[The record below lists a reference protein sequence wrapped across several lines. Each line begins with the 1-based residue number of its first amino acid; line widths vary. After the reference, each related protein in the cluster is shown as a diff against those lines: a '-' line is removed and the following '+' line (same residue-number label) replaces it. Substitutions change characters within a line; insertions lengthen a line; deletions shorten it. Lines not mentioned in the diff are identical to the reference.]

1 MRHNHIK
8 ELNPFLKSF
17 LYIIGGDIAIYVGE
31 ELLNSE
37 SEDIT
42 DEDITENIKERING
56 TEIDFEPDDNET
68 LKLNTVRKTLYKL
81 YSEKLAQFRRIR
93 DKSTGWFIYY
103 WWHEF
108 DLLEEILLE
117 KKKLINSKLRDR
129 LRFEQNNYFFVCRN
143 CQNTNIKYNFDDA
156 FELNFRCPDCGN
168 QLEAQDNH
176 EIIEFL
182 KNKITLNQKTKI
194 AINEN

>member
-1 MRHNHIK
+1 MRLNHIK
-8 ELNPFLKSF
+8 ELNHFLRSL
-17 LYIIGGDIAIYVGE
+17 LYIIGGDIAIYVGM

-37 SEDIT
+37 AVDIT
-42 DEDITENIKERING
+42 DEDITENIKESIEG
-56 TEIDFEPDDNET
+56 TDIDFEPDDSEI

-117 KKKLINSKLRDR
+117 KKSLNENKLRDR
-129 LRFEQNNYFFVCRN
+129 LQFEQNNYFFICKN
-143 CQNTNIKYNFDDA
+143 CQESNIKHNFDEA

-168 QLEAQDNH
+168 PLEAQDNQT
-176 EIIEFL
+176 IIEYL
-182 KNKITLNQKTKI
+182 KNKIGVIQNIKI
-194 AINEN
+194 SID

>member
-1 MRHNHIK
+1 VK
-8 ELNPFLKSF
+8 ELNPLLRSL
-17 LYIIGGDIAIYVGE
+17 LYIIGGDIAIEIGI

-37 SEDIT
+37 DQDIT
-42 DEDITENIKERING
+42 DEDITENIKDRIQSEG
-56 TEIDFEPDDNET
+56 RDIDFEPDDAEI

-117 KKKLINSKLRDR
+117 KKKLVEEKLRER
-129 LRFEQNNYFFVCRN
+129 LEFEQNNYFFVCDD
-143 CQNTNIKYNFDDA
+143 CINTNTKYNFEDA
-156 FELNFRCPDCGN
+156 FEMNFRCPDCGGV
-168 QLEAQDNH
+168 LKAQENEDL
-176 EIIEFL
+176 IQFL
-182 KNKITLNQKTKI
+182 KEKI
-194 AINEN
+194 ARLEKFDLTTDSGKK

>member
-1 MRHNHIK
+1 M
-8 ELNPFLKSF
+8 ELLKSK
-17 LYIIGGDIAIYVGE
+17 
-31 ELLNSE
+31 

-42 DEDITENIKERING
+42 DEDITENIKESIEG
-56 TEIDFEPDDNET
+56 TDIDFEPDDSEI

-117 KKKLINSKLRDR
+117 KKKLIDGKLRDR
-129 LRFEQNNYFFVCRN
+129 LQFEQNNYFFICEK
-143 CQNTNIKYNFDDA
+143 CQESNKKYNFDEA
-156 FELNFRCPDCGN
+156 FELNFRCPDCGDP
-168 QLEAQDNH
+168 LEAQDNQT
-176 EIIEFL
+176 IIEFL
-182 KNKITLNQKTKI
+182 KNKIALIQNIKI
-194 AINEN
+194 SVD

>member
-1 MRHNHIK
+1 MRLSHIK
-8 ELNPFLKSF
+8 ELDPSLRSL
-17 LYIIGGDIAIYVGE
+17 LYIIGGEIAIYVGM

-42 DEDITENIKERING
+42 DEDITENIKENIEG
-56 TEIDFEPDDNET
+56 KDIDFEPDDSEI

-117 KKKLINSKLRDR
+117 KKKLIESKLRDR
-129 LRFEQNNYFFVCRN
+129 LQFEENHYFFICKN
-143 CQNTNIKYNFDDA
+143 CEDSNMKYNFDEA
-156 FELNFRCPDCGN
+156 FELNFRCPDCGDP
-168 QLEAQDNH
+168 LEAQDNQA
-176 EIIEFL
+176 IIEFL
-182 KNKITLNQKTKI
+182 KNKIALIQKTKI
-194 AINEN
+194 SIG

>member
-1 MRHNHIK
+1 MRQSHIK
-8 ELNPFLKSF
+8 ELNPFLRSF
-17 LYIIGGDIAIYVGE
+17 LYIVGGEIAIYVGM
-31 ELLNSE
+31 ELLKSK

-42 DEDITENIKERING
+42 DEDITENIKESIEG
-56 TEIDFEPDDNET
+56 TDIDFEPDDSEI

-117 KKKLINSKLRDR
+117 KKKLIDGKLRDR
-129 LRFEQNNYFFVCRN
+129 LQFEQNNYFFICEK
-143 CQNTNIKYNFDDA
+143 CQESNKKYNFDEA
-156 FELNFRCPDCGN
+156 FELNFRCPDCGDP
-168 QLEAQDNH
+168 LEAQDNQT
-176 EIIEFL
+176 IIEFL
-182 KNKITLNQKTKI
+182 KNKIALIQNIKI
-194 AINEN
+194 SVD

>member
-1 MRHNHIK
+1 VK
-8 ELNPFLKSF
+8 KLNPLLRSLLF
-17 LYIIGGDIAIYVGE
+17 IIGGDIAIEIGI

-37 SEDIT
+37 DEDIT
-42 DEDITENIKERING
+42 DEDITENIKDRIESEG
-56 TEIDFEPDDNET
+56 RDVDFEPDDTEI

-117 KKKLINSKLRDR
+117 KKKLVEGKLRER
-129 LRFEQNNYFFVCRN
+129 LEFEQNNYFFVCN
-143 CQNTNIKYNFDDA
+143 DCVDTNIKYNFEDA
-156 FELNFRCPDCGN
+156 FEMNFRCPDCGGA
-168 QLEAQDNH
+168 LVAQDNDKL
-176 EIIEFL
+176 IKFL
-182 KNKITLNQKTKI
+182 KERI
-194 AINEN
+194 ASLEKFDLTIDSGK